1 MTQLGGG
8 PVRPARKA
16 RRALLCPVVFLMI
29 MTALSAADLKK
40 KFDPVIREVAARNR
54 IDPELIHA
62 VIKAESN
69 YDPFAVSAKGALGLM
84 QLMPDTARHYG
95 VLNVFDA
102 AQNVEGGVKYIKDL
116 IKLYNGKTR
125 LVLAAYNAGQEA
137 VRRYDGIPPYKETRD
152 YIARIQ
158 STYKSGFIRVGT
170 RIYKYYDDNGRL
182 VLTNDENLAKSKNKS
197 VAKSP
202 SER

>member
-1 MTQLGGG
+1 MTLFGGG
-8 PVRPARKA
+8 PVRPARKVRGA
-16 RRALLCPVVFLMI
+16 FLCPVVFLMI

-40 KFDPVIREVAARNR
+40 KFDPVVREAAARNR

-137 VRRYDGIPPYKETRD
+137 VHRYGGIPPYKETRD

-182 VLTNDENLAKSKNKS
+182 VLTNDENLAKSKNKA

>member
-1 MTQLGGG
+1 MTQFGGG
-8 PVRPARKA
+8 PVRPARKVGGGFLCLIM
-16 RRALLCPVVFLMI
+16 LLAVTVG
-29 MTALSAADLKK
+29 LSAVDLKK
-40 KFDPVIREVAARNR
+40 KFDPVVKEVAARHR
-54 IDPELIHA
+54 LDPELIHA

-69 YDPFAVSAKGALGLM
+69 YDPFAVSVKGALGLM

-102 AQNVEGGVKYIKDL
+102 AQNIEGGVKYIKDL
-116 IKLYNGKTR
+116 IKLYNGKTH

-137 VRRYDGIPPYKETRD
+137 VRQYGGIPPYRETRD
-152 YIARIQ
+152 YIARIR

-170 RIYKYYDDNGRL
+170 KIYKYYDDNGRL
-182 VLTNDENLAKSKNKS
+182 VLTNDENLAKAKNQA
-197 VAKSP
+197 VTKSP